1 MRSVPGTLDRRRTPW
16 GRLGGPRSRLPV
28 PVRGSTRCGTS
39 SRRPSQDS
47 LYALYV
53 WHSASARGAVSRS
66 TRTGR
71 TSPLSAVVACDG
83 EGGEAE
89 GTECQT
95 RVVRDI
101 VGHSDI
107 EVTMT
112 INAHTSLLDRRQRF
126 ANSGMHSSDARSLR
140 RPRLAA
146 RASFRLGGLVG

>member
-1 MRSVPGTLDRRRTPW
+1 MRGVLKAAKQDR
-16 GRLGGPRSRLPV
+16 
-28 PVRGSTRCGTS
+28 
-39 SRRPSQDS
+39 

-83 EGGEAE
+83 EGGEVDGA
-89 GTECQT
+89 ECQT

-107 EVTMT
+107 EETMT
-112 INAHTSLLDRRQRF
+112 INAHTSLVAKRQRF
-126 ANSGMHSSDARSLR
+126 ANSGMNSAGVRSLR

-146 RASFRLGGLVG
+146 WASFRLGGLLG

>member
-1 MRSVPGTLDRRRTPW
+1 MPACPGAGVDQMRDVLKAAKRDR
-16 GRLGGPRSRLPV
+16 
-28 PVRGSTRCGTS
+28 
-39 SRRPSQDS
+39 

-53 WHSASARGAVSRS
+53 WHSASARGAVSRL

-89 GTECQT
+89 GAECQT
-95 RVVRDI
+95 LVVRDI

-112 INAHTSLLDRRQRF
+112 INAHTSLADKRRRS
-126 ANSGMHSSDARSLR
+126 ANSGMHSAEGPLTQEAQTRCLDLLSSR
-140 RPRLAA
+140 RTPRVAPCA
-146 RASFRLGGLVG
+146 T